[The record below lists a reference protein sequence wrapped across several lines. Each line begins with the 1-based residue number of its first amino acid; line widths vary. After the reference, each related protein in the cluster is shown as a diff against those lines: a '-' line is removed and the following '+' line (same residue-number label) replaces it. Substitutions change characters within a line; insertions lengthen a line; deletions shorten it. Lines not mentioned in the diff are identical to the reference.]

1 MHLFSSSISS
11 FQVSAFSTWEKELPK
26 LVFDPRYLMLPAK
39 ERKPAFEQY
48 LRTRCDEERKEKL
61 QKMKMKKDEFKKLLH
76 EANMTVKLVIQ
87 LWLSE
92 TD

>member
-1 MHLFSSSISS
+1 M
-11 FQVSAFSTWEKELPK
+11 SAFSTWEKELPK

-61 QKMKMKKDEFKKLLH
+61 QKMKMKKEEFKKLLH
-76 EANMTVKLVIQ
+76 EANMTGRFVIWMM
-87 LWLSE
+87 LTE
-92 TD
+92 IG